1 MKLKPLNNTFFENIT
16 KSDNEF
22 KRHFHE
28 TYTIG
33 LTHEGLFKSIHENNI
48 KLSYKNST
56 KVINPGEMHGG
67 NSNSWKYT
75 NFYPSIELVSA
86 IYEQI
91 FFEKKVPIFTEH
103 IIEDLN
109 LYKLLYSFFLSA
121 LKNEDEMIVETYLI
135 SSLSYL
141 IKNYTFTTLKEPKF
155 NNNIILENSI
165 TYIKDSLETNISL
178 DELALN
184 SSLSKYHFLR
194 IFKSS
199 TGITPHQYILNQKI
213 ERSKELIL
221 KGMNLSE
228 VAFNLGFND
237 QSHFIKTFK
246 KTYGYAPS
254 QLKQKSNFFLY
265 N

>member
-1 MKLKPLNNTFFENIT
+1 
-16 KSDNEF
+16 
-22 KRHFHE
+22 
-28 TYTIG
+28 
-33 LTHEGLFKSIHENNI
+33 
-48 KLSYKNST
+48 
-56 KVINPGEMHGG
+56 
-67 NSNSWKYT
+67 
-75 NFYPSIELVSA
+75 
-86 IYEQI
+86 
-91 FFEKKVPIFTEH
+91 
-103 IIEDLN
+103 
-109 LYKLLYSFFLSA
+109 
-121 LKNEDEMIVETYLI
+121 MIVETYLI

-165 TYIKDSLETNISL
+165 TYIKDCLETNISL

-194 IFKSS
+194 IFKNS

-246 KTYGYAPS
+246 KTYGYVPS
-254 QLKQKSNFFLY
+254 QLKQKSNFLLY
-265 N
+265 K